1 LSSAC
6 CTPSP
11 ETSRVFTADLVDFV
25 DIDDAALGTLDVEIG
40 RLQQLEN
47 DVLDVL
53 ADIARFRQGR
63 RVGHGKGNI
72 ENARQRLRQ

>member
-1 LSSAC
+1 
-6 CTPSP
+6 
-11 ETSRVFTADLVDFV
+11 
-25 DIDDAALGTLDVEIG
+25 
-40 RLQQLEN
+40 LQQLEN

-63 RVGHGKGNI
+63 RVGDGKGNI